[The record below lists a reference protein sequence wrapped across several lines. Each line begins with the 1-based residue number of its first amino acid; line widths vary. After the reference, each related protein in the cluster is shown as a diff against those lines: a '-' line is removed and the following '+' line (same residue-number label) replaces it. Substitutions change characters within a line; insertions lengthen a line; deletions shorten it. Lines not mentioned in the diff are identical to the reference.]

1 MEKSEILG
9 SITNSV
15 SEKLK
20 VPIIL
25 TYICVLII
33 FNWDILFYLF
43 FENSAASTRISTI
56 KEVYGHVY
64 YERIIICLSISVLL
78 IVLFAI
84 LNTFLNLALKWF
96 YRKDK
101 EITSEI
107 ENFEKI
113 SFLTEQLSESIED
126 SKRLSSEVAYLKNI
140 NENLTSKNLDIDLDD
155 ISKNDFNMLLSQI
168 NSQGNKKKLLYSL
181 KELINS
187 INKDN
192 AIESDEIFKIATYES
207 DMKNLIEIL
216 KNRELLKI
224 TENFNPQNHKSTM
237 EFKLSRSFED
247 FLKMKI

>member
-1 MEKSEILG
+1 MEKSDILE

-43 FENSAASTRISTI
+43 FENIAASTKISTI
-56 KEVYGHVY
+56 KEVYGDVY
-64 YERIIICLSISVLL
+64 YERIIICLSISVII

-84 LNTFLNLALKWF
+84 LNTFLNFALKWF

-107 ENFEKI
+107 HNFEKI
-113 SFLTEQLSESIED
+113 SFLNEQLSESIED
-126 SKRLSSEVAYLKNI
+126 SKRCSSEVAALKNI
-140 NENLTSKNLDIDLDD
+140 NENLTSKNLDINLND
-155 ISKNDFNMLLSQI
+155 ISKNDFNILLSQI

-187 INKDN
+187 IKKDIN
-192 AIESDEIFKIATYES
+192 IESDEIFKIATYEN
-207 DMKNLIEIL
+207 DMINLIEIL
-216 KNRELLKI
+216 RSRELLKI
-224 TENFNPQNHKSTM
+224 IKEFNPQKNKVTE
-237 EFKLSRSFED
+237 EFHLSRSFED
-247 FLKMKI
+247 FLKMEI